1 MAKNLLILCTE
12 YKAMK
17 AREDELKRE
26 MESVKAEILDIMG
39 GQEKVTCGQYTATN
53 QTIISHVI
61 DTKRL
66 KAERPDIATEYTEE
80 KTTSRFTVK

>member
-17 AREDELKRE
+17 AREKELKQE
-26 MESVKAEILDIMG
+26 MDSVKAEILSIMN

-53 QTIISHVI
+53 QTITSHVI

-66 KAERPDIATEYTEE
+66 KAERPDIATEYKKK
-80 KTTSRFTVK
+80 KTTSRFTVE